1 MIRSMTGFARSTFES
16 QDISISVEIRALNS
30 KNLELNLRLPYSY
43 RSWEDELRTVIKPQL
58 LRGKIDLN
66 LNVKLQGEAAAAE
79 LNKDVIA
86 HYIQQLSEIADASPA
101 ELLSIATRLPD
112 ALQSAEVLSD
122 DNQKKEVLGLVQ
134 QAIMQLID
142 YQTAEGQALT
152 KDLNA
157 QIESIKNGLEQ
168 VNNTKD
174 QRIQQVRSK
183 LQENLKSL
191 AVEVDQNRFEQEL
204 IFYLEK
210 FDINEEIVRL
220 RQHLFYFCEVMNN
233 ETEAKGKKLGFIAQE
248 IGREINTIGS
258 KANDASLQKQI
269 VQMKDALERI
279 KEQLLNIL

>member
-16 QDISISVEIRALNS
+16 QDISMTVEIRALNS

-58 LRGKIDLN
+58 LRGKVDVN
-66 LNVKLQGEAAAAE
+66 LNVKQQGAAAAAE
-79 LNKDVIA
+79 LNKDVISD
-86 HYIQQLSEIADASPA
+86 YIQQLREIADVNPA
-101 ELLSIATRLPD
+101 ELLPIATRLPE
-112 ALQSAEVLSD
+112 ALQSAEVLPD
-122 DNQKKEVLGLVQ
+122 DNQKKEVFGLVQ
-134 QAIMQLID
+134 QAIKQLID
-142 YQTAEGQALT
+142 YQMVEGQAMT

-157 QIESIKNGLEQ
+157 QIDSIEKGLEQ

-183 LQENLKSL
+183 LQDNLKSL

-220 RQHLFYFCEVMNN
+220 RQHLLYFCEVMNN
-233 ETEAKGKKLGFIAQE
+233 ETQTKGKKLGFIAQE

>member
-1 MIRSMTGFARSTFES
+1 MIRSMTGFARSIFES
-16 QDISISVEIRALNS
+16 QDISMTVEIRALNS

-43 RSWEDELRTVIKPQL
+43 RSWEDELRTAIKPQL
-58 LRGKIDLN
+58 LRGKVDVN
-66 LNVKLQGEAAAAE
+66 LNVKQQGAAAAAE
-79 LNKDVIA
+79 LNKDVISD
-86 HYIQQLSEIADASPA
+86 YIQQLREIADVNPA
-101 ELLSIATRLPD
+101 ELLPIATRLPD
-112 ALQSAEVLSD
+112 ALQSAEVLPD
-122 DNQKKEVLGLVQ
+122 DNQKKEVFGLVQ
-134 QAIMQLID
+134 QAIKQLID
-142 YQTAEGQALT
+142 YQTVEGQAMT

-157 QIESIKNGLEQ
+157 QIESIEKGLEQ

-174 QRIQQVRSK
+174 HRIQQVQSK
-183 LQENLKSL
+183 LQDNLKSL

-220 RQHLFYFCEVMNN
+220 RQHLLYFCEVMNN
-233 ETEAKGKKLGFIAQE
+233 ETQTKGKKLGFIAQE

-258 KANDASLQKQI
+258 KANDASLQKEI

>member
-1 MIRSMTGFARSTFES
+1 MIRSMTGFARSLFES
-16 QDISISVEIRALNS
+16 QDISMTVEIRALNS

-43 RSWEDELRTVIKPQL
+43 RSWEDDLRTAIKPQL
-58 LRGKIDLN
+58 LRGKVDVN
-66 LNVKLQGEAAAAE
+66 LNVKQQGAAAAAE
-79 LNKDVIA
+79 LNKDVISD
-86 HYIQQLSEIADASPA
+86 YIQQLREIAEVNPA
-101 ELLSIATRLPD
+101 ELLPIATRLPD
-112 ALQSAEVLSD
+112 ALQSAEVLPD
-122 DNQKKEVLGLVQ
+122 DNQKKEVFGLVQ
-134 QAIMQLID
+134 QAIKQLID
-142 YQTAEGQALT
+142 YQTVEGQAMT

-157 QIESIKNGLEQ
+157 QIESIEEGLEQ

-174 QRIQQVRSK
+174 RRIQQVRSK
-183 LQENLKSL
+183 LQNNLKSL

-220 RQHLFYFCEVMNN
+220 RQHLLYFCEVMNN
-233 ETEAKGKKLGFIAQE
+233 ETETKGKKLGFITQE

-258 KANDASLQKQI
+258 KANDASLQKEI

>member
-16 QDISISVEIRALNS
+16 QDISMTVEIRALNS
-30 KNLELNLRLPYSY
+30 KNLELNFRLPYSY
-43 RSWEDELRTVIKPQL
+43 RSWEDELRTAIKPQL
-58 LRGKIDLN
+58 LRGKVDVN
-66 LNVKLQGEAAAAE
+66 LNVKQQGAAAAAE
-79 LNKDVIA
+79 LNKDVISD
-86 HYIQQLSEIADASPA
+86 YIQQLREIAEVNPA
-101 ELLSIATRLPD
+101 ELLPIATRLPD
-112 ALQSAEVLSD
+112 ALQSAEVLPD
-122 DNQKKEVLGLVQ
+122 DNQKKEIFGLVQ
-134 QAIMQLID
+134 QAIKQLID
-142 YQTAEGQALT
+142 YQTVEGQAMT

-157 QIESIKNGLEQ
+157 QIESIEEGLEQ

-174 QRIQQVRSK
+174 HRIQQVQSK
-183 LQENLKSL
+183 LQDNLKSL

-220 RQHLFYFCEVMNN
+220 RQHLLYFCEVMNN
-233 ETEAKGKKLGFIAQE
+233 ETQTKGKKLGFIAQE

-258 KANDASLQKQI
+258 KANDASLQKEI

>member
-16 QDISISVEIRALNS
+16 QDISMTVEIRALNS

-43 RSWEDELRTVIKPQL
+43 RSWEDELRTAIKPQL
-58 LRGKIDLN
+58 LRGKVDVN
-66 LNVKLQGEAAAAE
+66 LNVKQQGAAAAAE
-79 LNKDVIA
+79 LNKDVISD
-86 HYIQQLSEIADASPA
+86 YIQQLREIAEVNPA
-101 ELLSIATRLPD
+101 ELLPIATRLPD
-112 ALQSAEVLSD
+112 ALQSAEVLPD
-122 DNQKKEVLGLVQ
+122 DNQKKEIFGLVQ
-134 QAIMQLID
+134 QAIKQLID
-142 YQTAEGQALT
+142 YQTVEGQAMT

-157 QIESIKNGLEQ
+157 QIESIEEGLEQ

-174 QRIQQVRSK
+174 HRIQQVQSK
-183 LQENLKSL
+183 LQDNLKSL

-220 RQHLFYFCEVMNN
+220 RQHLLYFCEVMNN
-233 ETEAKGKKLGFIAQE
+233 ETETKGKKLGFITQE

-258 KANDASLQKQI
+258 KANDASLQKEI

>member
-16 QDISISVEIRALNS
+16 QDISMTVEIRALNS

-58 LRGKIDLN
+58 LRGKVDVN
-66 LNVKLQGEAAAAE
+66 LNVKQQGAAAAAE
-79 LNKDVIA
+79 LNKDVISD
-86 HYIQQLSEIADASPA
+86 YIQQLREIADVNPA
-101 ELLSIATRLPD
+101 ELLPIATRLPE
-112 ALQSAEVLSD
+112 ALQSAEVLPD
-122 DNQKKEVLGLVQ
+122 DNQKKEVFGLVQ
-134 QAIMQLID
+134 QAIKQLID
-142 YQTAEGQALT
+142 YQMVEGQAMT

-157 QIESIKNGLEQ
+157 QIDSIEKGLEQ

-174 QRIQQVRSK
+174 QRIHQVRSK
-183 LQENLKSL
+183 LQDNLKSL

-220 RQHLFYFCEVMNN
+220 RQHLLYFCEVMNN
-233 ETEAKGKKLGFIAQE
+233 ETQTKGKKLGFIAQE

-258 KANDASLQKQI
+258 KANDASLQKEI

>member
-1 MIRSMTGFARSTFES
+1 MIRSMTGFARSLFES
-16 QDISISVEIRALNS
+16 QDISMTVEIRALNS

-43 RSWEDELRTVIKPQL
+43 RSWEDELRTAIKPQL
-58 LRGKIDLN
+58 LRGKVDVN
-66 LNVKLQGEAAAAE
+66 LNVKQQGAAAAAE
-79 LNKDVIA
+79 LNKDVISD
-86 HYIQQLSEIADASPA
+86 YIQQLREIAEVNPA
-101 ELLSIATRLPD
+101 ELLPIATRLPD
-112 ALQSAEVLSD
+112 ALQSAEVLPD
-122 DNQKKEVLGLVQ
+122 DNQKKEVFGLVQ
-134 QAIMQLID
+134 QAIKQLID
-142 YQTAEGQALT
+142 YQTVEGQAMT

-157 QIESIKNGLEQ
+157 QIESIEEGLEQ

-174 QRIQQVRSK
+174 RRIQQVRSK
-183 LQENLKSL
+183 LQDNLKSL

-220 RQHLFYFCEVMNN
+220 RQHLLYFCEVMNN
-233 ETEAKGKKLGFIAQE
+233 ETETKGKKLGFITQE

-258 KANDASLQKQI
+258 KANDASLQKEI